1 MAKTPRYVESKN
13 VGVSSLFLRP
23 NGAASLSY
31 RSSASL
37 AAGVVVS
44 GEDGA
49 TFADLK
55 LIASF
60 KDLYWAYCAHP
71 SHCLSFR

>member
-1 MAKTPRYVESKN
+1 MAKTPRYVESESEN

-23 NGAASLSY
+23 NGAASSSLPFIGIARS
-31 RSSASL
+31 RSS
-37 AAGVVVS
+37 GVVVVS
-44 GEDGA
+44 GGDGA

-60 KDLYWAYCAHP
+60 NDL
-71 SHCLSFR
+71 